1 MQEFLDQ
8 FRKAGD
14 KIGYVPTLGALH
26 EGHMS
31 LVRKSNKGSQ
41 LTVVSIFV
49 NPTQFN
55 EKTDLDKYPRTIE
68 ADSKMLIE
76 EDCDVLFLP
85 SVETVY
91 PKGTDKGP
99 DLDLKGMDELLEG
112 KFRPGHF
119 DGVLQVVERLL
130 DLVKPDNLY
139 MGQKDFQQFT
149 LISHMIEQLS
159 IPTQLVV
166 CPIKREHHGLAMS
179 SRNVRLSKENR
190 ENAKVLYKIL
200 NYVKRKFKTDSAEEC
215 IEYAFKR
222 MNKMGFRP
230 EYFEIVDGVTLSGVS
245 SYDDSEYIV
254 ACLACWVGD
263 VRLID
268 NKILKKTNNE

>member
-76 EDCDVLFLP
+76 EDCDVLFTQR
-85 SVETVY
+85 VQI
-91 PKGTDKGP
+91 K
-99 DLDLKGMDELLEG
+99 DL
-112 KFRPGHF
+112 
-119 DGVLQVVERLL
+119 
-130 DLVKPDNLY
+130 
-139 MGQKDFQQFT
+139 
-149 LISHMIEQLS
+149 I
-159 IPTQLVV
+159 
-166 CPIKREHHGLAMS
+166 
-179 SRNVRLSKENR
+179 
-190 ENAKVLYKIL
+190 
-200 NYVKRKFKTDSAEEC
+200 C
-215 IEYAFKR
+215 I
-222 MNKMGFRP
+222 
-230 EYFEIVDGVTLSGVS
+230 
-245 SYDDSEYIV
+245 
-254 ACLACWVGD
+254 
-263 VRLID
+263 
-268 NKILKKTNNE
+268 